1 MSVLVKTNKTNVV
14 QQVDAQTLPVV
25 PSPPVVDV
33 AYPAPAPP
41 MRKELALHDILAVIK
56 NRKWS
61 VILPM
66 LFTLGLALLYT
77 FSTPPSYR
85 ADALVQIEREGAKI
99 VTFGSTNRSSGV
111 FDEGKDPFFRTR
123 YEMLKSRV
131 LSKKVIEEL
140 DLYSSLAPKKEESS
154 FSVSGIKK
162 LLGFDSGAVNKPAAP
177 IDYNALFQKNL
188 LIQAID
194 GTHLVSV
201 IYEAPT
207 AEGAKNV
214 VTSLINNFIEVQI
227 DTKSETGEYAKEF
240 LSKQLSESRV
250 RLRNSEEALI
260 KYANDKGIL
269 SVDDKQTRDVKKLEL
284 LDAALV
290 TAETRRTEAESLYL
304 QMKRAGSVS
313 TVLTNPVIGSLKAT
327 LVKLEGDYQEM
338 LKTFK
343 PNYPDMRRLQQQIG
357 NAKSKLRQEM
367 GNIQRSMEADFLAAK
382 RQEQR
387 IRTELSQFNRKMHNL
402 QDSSLDYNTLKR
414 EVETNGKLYNSL
426 LQRLEEVNVASAVNT
441 SSISIV
447 EPAVTPFERY
457 RPKPKLNVVLGLF
470 SGLLLGLAL
479 AFLREALDQR
489 IKSAEDLQRISGLP
503 VLGAIPRVSKSVA
516 RKAGLITLKS
526 PRSAAAEAYRVLSTN
541 MRLIA
546 GKEDERVMLVT
557 SARLEEGKSTT
568 AANLACAYAQMGM
581 KVLLVDADIR
591 NSSLHTKL
599 GISNKRGLTNYLKGE
614 VDLVGI
620 TQTVKDIQ
628 GLYAITAGDYEE
640 NPITLLTHERMS
652 YLTSQGASTFDY
664 VIVDA
669 PPVLGFADALILSS
683 LASSTLIVA
692 QEDNIDVRKIK
703 TTLEQLGRVKNN
715 VLGFLLI
722 NAKGNS
728 DNKKYY
734 EKYHKEA
741 KKQARLENKKLNYA

>member
-1 MSVLVKTNKTNVV
+1 MSVLVKKSNTNVV
-14 QQVDAQTLPVV
+14 QQADIQNIPVIS
-25 PSPPVVDV
+25 SPTV
-33 AYPAPAPP
+33 AYPAPTPP
-41 MRKELALHDILAVIK
+41 MTKELTLNDILAIIK
-56 NRKWS
+56 RRKWS
-61 VILPM
+61 IILPM
-66 LFTLGLALLYT
+66 MLTLGLALLYT

-99 VTFGSTNRSSGV
+99 VNFGSTNRGSGV

-131 LSKKVIEEL
+131 LSKRVIEEL
-140 DLYSSLAPKKEESS
+140 SLYSSLAPKKEESAL
-154 FSVSGIKK
+154 SVSGIKK
-162 LLGFDSGAVNKPAAP
+162 LLGFESEVTNKPAAP
-177 IDYNALFQKNL
+177 VDYNALFQKNL

-194 GTHLVSV
+194 GTHLVRV

-227 DTKSETGEYAKEF
+227 DSKSETGEYAKDF
-240 LSKQLSESRV
+240 LSKQLSESRE

-269 SVDDKQTRDVKKLEL
+269 SVDDKQTRHVKKLEL
-284 LDAALV
+284 LDSALV
-290 TAETRRTEAESLYL
+290 TAETRRIEAESLYL
-304 QMKRAGSVS
+304 QMKRVGSVS

-327 LVKLEGDYQEM
+327 LVRLEGDYQEM

-357 NAKSKLRQEM
+357 SAKSKLRQEM
-367 GNIQRSMEADFLAAK
+367 GSIQRSMEADFLAAK

-387 IRTELSQFNRKMHNL
+387 IRTELSQFNQKMHNL

-414 EVETNGKLYNSL
+414 EVATNGKLYNSL

-447 EPAVTPFERY
+447 EPAVTPFDRY
-457 RPKPKLNVVLGLF
+457 RPKPKLNVALGLF
-470 SGLLLGLAL
+470 SGLLLGLGL
-479 AFLREALDQR
+479 AFLREALDQK
-489 IKSAEDLQRISGLP
+489 IKSADDLQRLSGLP
-503 VLGAIPRVSKSVA
+503 VLGVIPRVSKSVA
-516 RKAGLITLKS
+516 KKTLGLITVSS
-526 PRSAAAEAYRVLSTN
+526 PRSAVAEAYRVLSTN
-541 MRLIA
+541 MRFVV
-546 GKEDERVMLVT
+546 GKEDERVMLIT
-557 SARLEEGKSTT
+557 SARPEEGKSTT

-591 NSSLHTKL
+591 NASLHEKL
-599 GISNKRGLTNYLKGE
+599 GIKNKKGLTNYLKGE
-614 VDLVGI
+614 IDLVGI
-620 TQTVKDIQ
+620 TQPVKDIQ

-640 NPITLLTHERMS
+640 NPITLLTQERMS
-652 YLTSQGASTFDY
+652 YLTTQGASTFDY

-669 PPVLGFADALILSS
+669 PPVLGFADSLILSS

-692 QEDNIDVRKIK
+692 QEDSIDIRRIK
-703 TTLEQLGRVKNN
+703 TTLEQLGRVNNN

-734 EKYHKEA
+734 DKYRKEA

>member
-290 TAETRRTEAESLYL
+290 TAETRRIEAESLYL

-470 SGLLLGLAL
+470 SGLLLGLGL

-503 VLGAIPRVSKSVA
+503 VLGVIPRVSKSVA